1 MRAVAA
7 SPSGRSRRSRARGA
21 SRGLT
26 LLEIMVAVGVL
37 ALVAMMIYGTLDG
50 MSSSRRNL
58 EYASERQ
65 HQGRSALTR
74 MAREIQS
81 AFVSLHRPIDASQP
95 FQRTA
100 FIGTDRGSFD
110 RLDFTSFSHLRI
122 SEGAHESDQNELSY
136 FASRDPQTGVTDLAR
151 RESRYIDEYPERGG
165 VVQVLAQDVLSFE
178 LAYFDPLTG
187 DWKTSWD
194 TTQET
199 GLAERLPSQ
208 VKIELVLA
216 RAGGEPMRFVTK
228 VPIAL
233 QAPLT
238 FAVPR

>member
-1 MRAVAA
+1 MIRLPVR
-7 SPSGRSRRSRARGA
+7 GRRSS

-37 ALVAMMIYGTLDG
+37 ALVAMMVYGTLDG
-50 MSSSRRNL
+50 MSTSRKNL
-58 EYASERQ
+58 DYASERHQ
-65 HQGRSALTR
+65 QGRSALTR
-74 MAREIQS
+74 MSREIQA

-95 FQRTA
+95 FQKTA
-100 FIGTDRGSFD
+100 FIGTDRSSFD
-110 RLDFTSFSHLRI
+110 RLDFTSFSHLRT
-122 SEGAHESDQNELSY
+122 SEGTHESDQNELSY

-151 RESRYIDEYPERGG
+151 RESRYIDQYPERGG

-178 LAYFDPLTG
+178 LDFFDPLTG

-194 TTQET
+194 TTQEV
-199 GLAERLPSQ
+199 GAAERLPAQ
-208 VKIELVLA
+208 VRIELVLN
-216 RAGGEPMRFVTK
+216 RMGGEPLRFVTK

-238 FAVPR
+238 FGIPR